1 MSLPLISIITPCYN
15 SGQFIAETIE
25 SVLAQTYT
33 NWELLVID
41 DCSTDNSADII
52 LTYTKLDNRIKYLKT
67 ENPSGSPTLPRNI
80 GIKMAKGR
88 FIAFLDADDMFL
100 PNKLEKQLKC
110 FDNDKVAIVYSN
122 YEKIAYNGER
132 DNRIIIAPNKLSYHK
147 LLQSGYIGCCTMIYD
162 TNKTGLL
169 QFKNISQEDWA
180 FQLSILK
187 RGFIAVNTQTI
198 ESLYRVVQHSR
209 SSQKLKIARG
219 HWYILRVE
227 EKLPFVKV
235 VYYFC
240 HYAIKGVLKFFK

>member
-132 DNRIIIAPNKLSYHK
+132 DNRIIIAPKKLSYHK
-147 LLQSGYIGCCTMIYD
+147 LLQ
-162 TNKTGLL
+162 
-169 QFKNISQEDWA
+169 
-180 FQLSILK
+180 
-187 RGFIAVNTQTI
+187 R
-198 ESLYRVVQHSR
+198 LYCLCINSYK
-209 SSQKLKIARG
+209 S
-219 HWYILRVE
+219 
-227 EKLPFVKV
+227 PF
-235 VYYFC
+235 
-240 HYAIKGVLKFFK
+240 